1 MDHNY
6 KFDFINRFLKTVESV
21 CTEMCRLVEIG
32 ESEVMTF
39 FTLIVQHS
47 IYLEPYDEAVAY
59 LDLIE
64 TDGDI
69 KINIHSW
76 LL

>member
-1 MDHNY
+1 M
-6 KFDFINRFLKTVESV
+6 SV
-21 CTEMCRLVEIG
+21 GRDRRERNDV
-32 ESEVMTF
+32 F
-39 FTLIVQHS
+39 FTPIVQHS

-69 KINIHSW
+69 KINIHS
-76 LL
+76 